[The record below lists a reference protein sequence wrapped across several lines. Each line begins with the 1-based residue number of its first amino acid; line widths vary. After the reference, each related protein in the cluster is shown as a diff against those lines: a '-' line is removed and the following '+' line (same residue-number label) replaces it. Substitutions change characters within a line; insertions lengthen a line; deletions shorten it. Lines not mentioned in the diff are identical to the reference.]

1 MKTSF
6 FLMILLLLAA
16 PVRAGEPVPGACV
29 VSDPPSYYAIDLVTT
44 KKVPGAR
51 MAKGTGQVTYSPSPF
66 GIALTP
72 DGQYLYDLDI
82 SVERLK
88 PALKG
93 VYVAWV
99 STPNLDQVERIGVLD
114 ENMQVQGKV
123 GWNKFIVIV
132 TLEPSAEDLGEI
144 WTGPVVVR
152 GLSRSGMMHT
162 MAGHGPFQQEPC
174 AVFGY

>member
-1 MKTSF
+1 MKNSF
-6 FLMILLLLAA
+6 LLMILLLLVA
-16 PVRAGEPVPGACV
+16 PVYAGEPEPGVCI
-29 VSDPPSYYAIDLVTT
+29 VSDPPPYYAIDLVTT

-51 MAKGTGQVTYSPSPF
+51 MAKGTGQVTYAPSPF

-72 DGQYLYDLDI
+72 DGQYIYDLDI

-88 PALKG
+88 PARKG

-99 STPNLDQVERIGVLD
+99 STPNLDQVERIGVLN

-132 TLEPSAEDLGEI
+132 TLESSAEDLGEI

-152 GLSRSGMMHT
+152 GLSRSGLMHT